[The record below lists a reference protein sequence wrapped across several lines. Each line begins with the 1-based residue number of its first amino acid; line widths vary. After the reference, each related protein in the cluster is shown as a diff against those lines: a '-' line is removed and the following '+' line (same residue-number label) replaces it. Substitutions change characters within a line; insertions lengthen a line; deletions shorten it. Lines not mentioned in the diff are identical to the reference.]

1 MNTWIVIPDII
12 SGLYPRLMPE
22 LGKPIRAKKYPQKEQ
37 EHDVLSGQRPRPG
50 RRQRQEDRH
59 PRAGVLG
66 GGSDGAGQEED
77 MIRLKYAGPC
87 GKDCPRRGPG
97 CGATCEPWLAYEAK
111 RNAGYNKRA
120 EIIDISQMTDGGAR
134 NCRRAARG
142 KRKIGG
148 AM

>member
-1 MNTWIVIPDII
+1 MKGKKVFIVIQKPLPIF
-12 SGLYPRLMPE
+12 PRLMPK
-22 LGKPIRAKKYPQKEQ
+22 LNTPIRARKYPQKNKNMTFYLVSVRDPE
-37 EHDVLSGQRPRPG
+37 EG
-50 RRQRQEDRH
+50 RH

-77 MIRLKYAGPC
+77 MIRQKYAGPC
-87 GKDCPRRGPG
+87 GRDCPRREPG
-97 CGATCEPWLAYEAK
+97 CGATCEAWLAYEAE
-111 RNAGYNKRA
+111 RNAGYDKRA

-148 AM
+148 EM